1 MEKKCQRRLGGEG
14 APGEEPQM
22 CLARAAGS
30 LQDAVGVGDMEFQE
44 AALKAYRKVSL
55 LQASD

>member
-1 MEKKCQRRLGGEG
+1 
-14 APGEEPQM
+14 M
-22 CLARAAGS
+22 CLARAVGS

-44 AALKAYRKVSL
+44 AAPKAYRKVRL